1 MNVLLFGGSSGIGK
15 AIYENLKTYCSSII
29 VIVRDK
35 KKFNQLFEKNSNTK
49 VYQYDLSDSDN
60 LFSFLC
66 ELKIDTKLNS
76 LIYSV
81 GIESSDLKLLIGND
95 SERELALEQAAALED
110 SIEAVLLE
118 VIKHKIEVCTNQVLI
133 AKLEQLTSPPNSIE
147 DDDLTALNLPKE
159 IKVFAKKKVAEIAAH
174 AKSHGIKA
182 TLIKEKI
189 VKFNLSGLSEGDILN
204 LLKLIL
210 KSKRIIKIIRK
221 ISGLKNIVLDNQ
233 IKCNTP
239 KIEIT

>member
-81 GIESSDLKLLIGND
+81 GIESTVPLKLVNRKKILNSFNVNFFSAFEALRFFSSKKISLDGSSVVLLSSVMSELGSSGKTIYCSSKSALNGLIR
-95 SERELALEQAAALED
+95 SSSIELA
-110 SIEAVLLE
+110 
-118 VIKHKIEVCTNQVLI
+118 KRKIRVNAI
-133 AKLEQLTSPPNSIE
+133 SPSLVNNE
-147 DDDLTALNLPKE
+147 M
-159 IKVFAKKKVAEIAAH
+159 
-174 AKSHGIKA
+174 GI
-182 TLIKEKI
+182 
-189 VKFNLSGLSEGDILN
+189 N
-204 LLKLIL
+204 LLNKLPANKKFFYDSKHIL
-210 KSKRIIKIIRK
+210 GLINHDDINSMVDFLISVKSSKITGQNINLD
-221 ISGLKNIVLDNQ
+221 SGYSLQ
-233 IKCNTP
+233 
-239 KIEIT
+239 